1 MLVCAAL
8 HVAEMIRV
16 AFIGYIRQLEP
27 HIHAVQCDDFISILA
42 GVKVPGT
49 DTVPTCLLV
58 LLLQWPPKRYSEN
71 VWM

>member
-1 MLVCAAL
+1 MGSPGLVCAAL

-16 AFIGYIRQLEP
+16 AFVGYIRQLEP

-49 DTVPTCLLV
+49 DTVPT
-58 LLLQWPPKRYSEN
+58 
-71 VWM
+71 